1 MVDQIRF
8 FAGAARVLEGRAT
21 AEYLSGHTSWIRRE
35 PVGVVGQVAPWNYP
49 MMMAVWKFA
58 PALAAGNTIVLKPSD
73 TTPVSTALLAE
84 IAQEALPPDAYILL
98 ARVIGEI
105 RGQPREGLLSA
116 SILLALWAAST
127 GMRSV
132 MNALNIAY
140 DVEESR
146 PAWKRYPLSILY
158 TIGLVVVVI
167 AAAAFR
173 LIGPWA
179 AQRFANQLGLTTAVA
194 MVWTWLRWP
203 VVVVLLLLMVAL
215 IYYLGPNIDQPFRY
229 VTPGSVSA
237 VVVWILASLGF
248 SAYVENFGNYGATYG
263 SLGGMIVLL
272 LYFFV
277 SAAVLLFGAEN
288 KGQQA
293 SFEFGALPPGTRVIV
308 EGPYGRL
315 TRASRRRPRAV
326 LPAQVHRHRVRTL
339 LRAHQERRLTVS
351 QRSTEDLQK
360 RSTPLRSLQPLR

>member
-1 MVDQIRF
+1 LLGALGLSDF
-8 FAGAARVLEGRAT
+8 FDRLLNQARV
-21 AEYLSGHTSWIRRE
+21 
-35 PVGVVGQVAPWNYP
+35 
-49 MMMAVWKFA
+49 
-58 PALAAGNTIVLKPSD
+58 
-73 TTPVSTALLAE
+73 
-84 IAQEALPPDAYILL
+84 ALPPDAYDLL

-105 RGQPREGLLSA
+105 RGQPRQGLLSA

-132 MNALNIAY
+132 MNALDVAY
-140 DVEESR
+140 DVEETR

-158 TIGLVVVVI
+158 TIGLVAVVV

-194 MVWTWLRWP
+194 TLWTWLHWP
-203 VVVVLLLLMVAL
+203 VVVLLLLLTVAL

-248 SAYVENFGNYGATYG
+248 TAYVENFGNYGATYG

-272 LYFFV
+272 LYLFV
-277 SAAVLLFGAEN
+277 SSTVLLLGAEIN
-288 KGQQA
+288 AVIHPAHGPR
-293 SFEFGALPPGTRVIV
+293 SENVTPGSEMESGA
-308 EGPYGRL
+308 
-315 TRASRRRPRAV
+315 
-326 LPAQVHRHRVRTL
+326 
-339 LRAHQERRLTVS
+339 
-351 QRSTEDLQK
+351 
-360 RSTPLRSLQPLR
+360 